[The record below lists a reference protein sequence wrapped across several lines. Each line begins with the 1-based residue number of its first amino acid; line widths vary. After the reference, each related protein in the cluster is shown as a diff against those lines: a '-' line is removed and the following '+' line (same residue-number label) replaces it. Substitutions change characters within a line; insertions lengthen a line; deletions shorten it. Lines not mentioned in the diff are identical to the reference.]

1 MSGIGGNMDYSTL
14 SDFEINKRVAQY
26 IDITPDNIFDNEEM
40 IFKPVGNDKFE
51 KFDPCN
57 KPEHAM
63 PIILENNINLIH
75 GENELAELFDHHSA
89 YTINDLGKL
98 IASDSLKG
106 IKSIYRLG
114 MEVYLMVKDAENEN

>member
-1 MSGIGGNMDYSTL
+1 MDYSTL

-26 IDITPDNIFDNEEM
+26 IDITPDNIFDNEEV
-40 IFKPVGNDKFE
+40 IFKPVGNDEFE

-75 GENELAELFDHHSA
+75 GENELFELFEHYSA
-89 YTINDLGKL
+89 YTINDSGEF
-98 IASDSLKG
+98 IASDSLKSK
-106 IKSIYRLG
+106 KSIYRLG
-114 MEVYLMVKDAENEN
+114 MEVYLRIKDNRSLTHD